1 MGRLILLILALGIF
15 LLGIW
20 AVSKI
25 IPLSGRQMTQEEK
38 RKNFDDDIEAVAKKV
53 KMRE

>member
-1 MGRLILLILALGIF
+1 MGRLILFMLALGIF

-25 IPLSGRQMTQEEK
+25 IPLNGRQMTQEEK
-38 RKNFDDDIEAVAKKV
+38 RKSFDEDIEEVAKRI
-53 KMRE
+53 KMKE

>member
-1 MGRLILLILALGIF
+1 MGRLILFMLALGIF

-25 IPLSGRQMTQEEK
+25 IPLSGRQMTHDEK
-38 RKNFDDDIEAVAKKV
+38 RKSFDEEIEAVAKKV
-53 KMRE
+53 KMRG